1 MLNLNIDGNE
11 IEKKLQS
18 AQQELIKLQDSV
30 QTKELIIQDLM
41 KIQRDHQG
49 NVMGQSELDQ
59 KILDELE
66 STKRLLK
73 NYEVCQIVTNYSGTN
88 SGKKS

>member
-1 MLNLNIDGNE
+1 LESFVLNIDGNE

-49 NVMGQSELDQ
+49 NVIGQSELDQ

-73 NYEVCQIVTNYSGTN
+73 NYEVCQLE
-88 SGKKS
+88 